1 MARMEQGKKL
11 NNRRAVVATLLLAAL
26 LIAACGTQSGS
37 TQAPVPEEKTEI
49 IEESKEQSGETE
61 ESKVLSEDTEESKVL
76 SEDVEEGEES
86 SALTE
91 GGDEIEAE
99 ESAGKSDDT
108 EEASPQAAA
117 PGAGASAEG
126 DPIQDYLDKIHNDEV
141 ILTDGYTAGTY
152 SEEIEISNAHPTFK
166 VVDVNH
172 DGLQELFV
180 SLAGQDDYCTL
191 YYVKNGEIVEM
202 FDYIIEGT
210 FANGDLSASE
220 RFDQWAGRLVWNGE
234 DWVEGERLTYEQRME
249 EAEPFTGMLDL

>member
-37 TQAPVPEEKTEI
+37 TQAPMSEEKTEI

-61 ESKVLSEDTEESKVL
+61 ESKEQSEDTEESKVL
-76 SEDVEEGEES
+76 SEDAEEREES
-86 SALTE
+86 STSAE
-91 GGDEIEAE
+91 EEDEIEAR
-99 ESAGKSDDT
+99 ESAD
-108 EEASPQAAA
+108 
-117 PGAGASAEG
+117 G

-141 ILTDGYTAGTY
+141 ILTDGYTAETY
-152 SEEIEISNAHPTFK
+152 SEAIEISNAHPTFK

-249 EAEPFTGMLDL
+249 EVEPFTGMLDL

>member
-49 IEESKEQSGETE
+49 IEESKEQSGAE
-61 ESKVLSEDTEESKVL
+61 EAEE
-76 SEDVEEGEES
+76 VEEN